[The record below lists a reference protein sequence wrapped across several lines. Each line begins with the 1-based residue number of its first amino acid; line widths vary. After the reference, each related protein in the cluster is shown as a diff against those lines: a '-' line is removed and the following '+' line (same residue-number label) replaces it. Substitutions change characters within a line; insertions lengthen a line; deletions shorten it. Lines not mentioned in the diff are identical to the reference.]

1 MIEPGIRELAVA
13 EEPGVAAEEKSRRL
27 VFRGSN
33 LMGIRDHNARLVL
46 TLIRRNGPMPKARI
60 ARLTGLSAQTVSVIV
75 RSLEADGLLSRG
87 EPMRGKVGQPS
98 VPIALASDGAF
109 FLGLKIGRR
118 SSELV
123 LINFTGEVVTRTHL
137 TYRLPTPAVI
147 LRFTEDSIDHLVGQL
162 APREAERVVGLGVA
176 MPFKIWEWA
185 PAIGLGDDAM
195 DEWRDLDVRTAI
207 EAICPYPVYLQ
218 NDASAA
224 CGAELIFGAGDRP
237 GDFLYFYVG
246 YFIGGGV
253 VLGDKL
259 FTGRTGN
266 AGALGSMPVP
276 GPDGTVVQLIEVASL
291 SRLEAMMR
299 ARGADAQSLWNAPD
313 GWVVDDELVSAWLD
327 GAGRGLAHA
336 IAAAVSV
343 VDFEAVLI
351 DGWLPAA
358 IRTRLVRETIRHL
371 GRLDLAGLV
380 PPVIS
385 EGSVGPDARVLGAA
399 ALPLTERFFVT
410 FSGTIAE
417 T

>member
-1 MIEPGIRELAVA
+1 VA
-13 EEPGVAAEEKSRRL
+13 EEPGVFTEDKSRRL

-33 LMGIRDHNARLVL
+33 IMGVRDHNARLVL
-46 TLIRRNGPMPKARI
+46 TLIRQNGPLPKARI

-87 EPMRGKVGQPS
+87 EPVRGKVGQPS
-98 VPIALASDGAF
+98 VPIALAPEGAF

-123 LINFTGEVVTRTHL
+123 LINFAGEVVTRTHL
-137 TYRLPTPAVI
+137 TYRFPTPSVI

-162 APREAERVVGLGVA
+162 AAAEAERVVGLGVA
-176 MPFKIWEWA
+176 MPFKIWDWA
-185 PAIGLGDDAM
+185 PAIGLADDAM
-195 DEWRDLDVRTAI
+195 DAWRDLDVRAAI

-224 CGAELIFGAGDRP
+224 CGAELVFGTGDRP
-237 GDFLYFYVG
+237 GDFLYFYIG

-276 GPDGTVVQLIEVASL
+276 APDGRVVQLIEVASL

-299 ARGADAQSLWNAPD
+299 ERGQDAQSLWIAPD
-313 GWVVDDELVSAWLD
+313 GWVVEDDLVAAWVD
-327 GAGRGLAHA
+327 GAARGLAFA
-336 IAAAVSV
+336 IAASVSV

-358 IRTRLVRETIRHL
+358 LRAHLVRETVAHL
-371 GRLDLAGLV
+371 ERLDLAGLI
-380 PPVIS
+380 PPLVS

-399 ALPLTERFFVT
+399 SLPLTERFVVT

-417 T
+417 S